1 MSTDNSLKEIRSVF
15 EVNMNSARLFVQLA
29 DLKKLRGELRSLR
42 PIAIIRDS
50 LGPLRQIVKD
60 ICNKTYEV
68 GLPQTVVFIVTC
80 FEYSLKEGYRRL
92 KDGDLTDKENRSF
105 LKPDAIRLLYGKIVK
120 KDVLHG
126 DEKLVKRIKAVIQE
140 RHIIV
145 HRAGILDKEAYL
157 AFEEAGLN
165 RGTVG
170 SKLKLS
176 PEVVSEDIDHLKTF
190 VSTILDHVN

>member
-1 MSTDNSLKEIRSVF
+1 MF
-15 EVNMNSARLFVQLA
+15 EVNMNSAELFIQLA

-50 LGPLRQIVKD
+50 VGPMRLIIND
-60 ICNKTYEV
+60 ICNKIYEV
-68 GLPQTVVFIVTC
+68 GLPQTVVFIVAC
-80 FEYSLKEGYRRL
+80 FEYCLKGGYRRL
-92 KDGDLTDKENRSF
+92 KGGDLTDKENKSF
-105 LKPDAIRLLYGKIVK
+105 LKPDVIRLLYGKIVK
-120 KDVLHG
+120 KDVLDG
-126 DEKLVKRIKAVIQE
+126 DEKLVRRIKAIVQE
-140 RHIIV
+140 RHVIV
-145 HRAGILDKEAYL
+145 HRAGILDKKAYL

>member
-1 MSTDNSLKEIRSVF
+1 MF
-15 EVNMNSARLFVQLA
+15 EVNMNSAELFIQLA

-50 LGPLRQIVKD
+50 VGPMRLIIND
-60 ICNKTYEV
+60 ICNKIYEV
-68 GLPQTVVFIVTC
+68 GLPQTVVFIVAC
-80 FEYSLKEGYRRL
+80 FEYCLKGGYRRL
-92 KDGDLTDKENRSF
+92 KGGDLTDKENKSF
-105 LKPDAIRLLYGKIVK
+105 LKPDVIRLLYGKIVK
-120 KDVLHG
+120 KDVLDG
-126 DEKLVKRIKAVIQE
+126 DEKLVRRIKAIVQE
-140 RHIIV
+140 HHVIV
-145 HRAGILDKEAYL
+145 HRAGILDKKAYL